1 MYNKHTNNVDF
12 AVLGLCLG
20 LSQRQEAKHQIK
32 AAFSTL
38 HMRGKSLEWYS
49 WYLKMARARVCV
61 RVNMYVCVCVC
72 E

>member
-1 MYNKHTNNVDF
+1 MFNKHTNNVDF

-20 LSQRQEAKHQIK
+20 LRQRQEANNQIN

-38 HMRGKSLEWYS
+38 HTQEKIFGMVQLVFENG
-49 WYLKMARARVCV
+49 AGACV
-61 RVNMYVCVCVC
+61 RACEHVCVCVS